1 MNNIRPELYI
11 LVTSTSIHKEQKAV
25 HTMLDASAMAPV
37 TSMIAGKAN
46 SLISPTMIPN
56 FEIWHWYLGTTS
68 FGIRKVLRRTA
79 NIQEC

>member
-1 MNNIRPELYI
+1 MNNVRPKLYI

-37 TSMIAGKAN
+37 TSMIARKAH
-46 SLISPTMIPN
+46 SLISATMIPN

-68 FGIRKVLRRTA
+68 FGIRKELRRTA
-79 NIQEC
+79 NIQQC